1 MIYDNYYTEHIM
13 TNLVA
18 EITDKIQLLS
28 ASEKNELLRMLLK
41 DLDGVDDQDADEAW
55 RNEVVRRVQ
64 AIHNGEAAIRALQEE
79 WQ

>member
-1 MIYDNYYTEHIM
+1 M
-13 TNLVA
+13 TTLID
-18 EITDKIQLLS
+18 EITEKIQMLS
-28 ASEKNELLRMLLK
+28 ASEKNDVLRMLLQ

-64 AIHNGEAAIRALQEE
+64 AIHNGEAAIKSLQEE

>member
-1 MIYDNYYTEHIM
+1 M
-13 TNLVA
+13 TTLID
-18 EITDKIQLLS
+18 EITEKIQMLS
-28 ASEKNELLRMLLK
+28 ASEKNEVLRILLQ

-64 AIHNGEAAIRALQEE
+64 AIHNGEAAIKSLQEE

>member
-1 MIYDNYYTEHIM
+1 M
-13 TNLVA
+13 TTLID
-18 EITDKIQLLS
+18 EITEKIQMLS
-28 ASEKNELLRMLLK
+28 ASEKNDVLRMLLQ

-64 AIHNGEAAIRALQEE
+64 AIHNGEAAIKALQEE